1 MKQFSVEISP
11 RGLRDL
17 ERAKREVFDAS
28 QSESVT
34 VDYLR
39 RIAAEIDSLSTMP
52 SRFPFWKTSKKL
64 QIPDHREIPRVFP
77 NRRDEGESLPYSL
90 RRAKAV
96 SRISLE
102 HDGYTRG
109 DF

>member
-1 MKQFSVEISP
+1 
-11 RGLRDL
+11 
-17 ERAKREVFDAS
+17 
-28 QSESVT
+28 

-52 SRFPFWKTSKKL
+52 SRFPFWKTSKKYRFL
-64 QIPDHREIPRVFP
+64 TTEKYLAFFQIDGMKVKV
-77 NRRDEGESLPYSL
+77 SYSL

-102 HDGYTRG
+102 HDRHLRG

>member
-52 SRFPFWKTSKKL
+52 SRFPFWKTSKKYRVL
-64 QIPDHREIPRVFP
+64 TTEKYLAFSQIDGMRV
-77 NRRDEGESLPYSL
+77 
-90 RRAKAV
+90 KV
-96 SRISLE
+96 SHIRYA
-102 HDGYTRG
+102 GRKPFRG
-109 DF
+109 